1 MLQQLRSL
9 SPPSCPTKSKG
20 AFSQF
25 GQQTALRKFAIASK
39 IKRGKNN
46 QARMGTIPSETIE
59 QIAAANDIVEVIGS
73 YFPLKRAGT
82 NFKALCPFHQEK
94 TPSFT
99 VSPSRQAFHCFGCGV
114 GGGVFRFVMDYEHV
128 DFPSAVRKLGARVG
142 ITVVEKRGAVEEDR
156 QYEARRTLLKLH
168 AEAAEWFHENLIKRE
183 VGAPARKYLK
193 QRGIT
198 AEIAKHWRLGYA
210 PDEWDAFGSWARARG
225 YEIRDLITSGLVKTK
240 DDADGMPG
248 RTSYDRFR
256 GRIMF
261 PICND
266 VGEVIAFSG
275 RLLEDEEG
283 AAKYLNS
290 PETPLF
296 RKGSVLFGL
305 DKSKRALIE
314 ASCAIVS
321 EGQLDLIS
329 LFEAGITNVVAPQG
343 TAFTESQARILK
355 RFVNEVV
362 LCFDADTSGQKAAE
376 RSLDALLQND
386 LIVRVAEMP
395 MGEDPDS
402 LVRREGKEA
411 FEKRI
416 GKARDFFD
424 YWIERETA
432 NVDLASFG
440 AKMQLAR
447 RLAETVSRLRD
458 PLMRGEVMNK
468 ISARLGVTAQDF
480 QALVARQR
488 SAPFSARGDSSVSDR
503 TGASAPAPRHDISML
518 CILALRDETARDYL
532 RQQNRS
538 QILAQMPDADI
549 LMHILESDFRSGDA
563 ASLNAFMVTL
573 SPADERLVSSWLLQ
587 RMPPNAGAMVEEW
600 WLGIRQAVLRR
611 QLSVATNQIKLSELS
626 TGDIIN
632 LQKQILDLQEQ
643 LHELSQPA
651 GAADN

>member
-1 MLQQLRSL
+1 M
-9 SPPSCPTKSKG
+9 
-20 AFSQF
+20 
-25 GQQTALRKFAIASK
+25 
-39 IKRGKNN
+39 
-46 QARMGTIPSETIE
+46 
-59 QIAAANDIVEVIGS
+59 
-73 YFPLKRAGT
+73 
-82 NFKALCPFHQEK
+82 
-94 TPSFT
+94 
-99 VSPSRQAFHCFGCGV
+99 SPSRQAFHCFGCGV

-142 ITVVEKRGAVEEDR
+142 ITVVEKRGAVDEDR

-225 YEIRDLITSGLVKTK
+225 YEIRDLMTSGLVKTK
-240 DDADGMPG
+240 EGSEALQHQTSNLEPQK
-248 RTSYDRFR
+248 SYDRFR
-256 GRIMF
+256 GRIIF

-275 RLLEDEEG
+275 RLLKDEEG
-283 AAKYLNS
+283 TAKYLNS

-296 RKGSVLFGL
+296 RKGNVLFGL

-314 ASCAIVS
+314 ASCAIVC

-343 TAFTESQARILK
+343 TAFTENQARILK

-362 LCFDADTSGQKAAE
+362 LCFDSDAAGTQAAE

-395 MGEDPDS
+395 PGDGPDS
-402 LVRREGKEA
+402 LVRREGKEK

-416 GKARDFFD
+416 AGARDFFD
-424 YWIERETA
+424 YWIERSA
-432 NVDLASFG
+432 ADVDLASLG
-440 AKMQLAR
+440 AKTQLAR
-447 RLAETVSRLRD
+447 SLAETVSRIHD
-458 PLMRGEVMNK
+458 PLMRGEVVNK
-468 ISARLGVTAQDF
+468 VSARLGVPVQDF
-480 QALVARQR
+480 QALLPKQR
-488 SAPFSARGDSSVSDR
+488 RESPRGGESRS
-503 TGASAPAPRHDISML
+503 GASAPMPRHDIAML
-518 CILALRDETARDYL
+518 CLLALRDEAARDFL
-532 RQQNRS
+532 REHNWRET
-538 QILAQMPDADI
+538 LAQVPDAEI
-549 LMHILESDFRSGDA
+549 LVRILESDLRPSDA
-563 ASLNAFMVTL
+563 ASLNAFMATL
-573 SPADERLVSSWLLQ
+573 SSTDEGLVSSWLLQ
-587 RMPPNAGAMVEEW
+587 KVPSNAETMVEKW

-611 QLSVATNQIKLSELS
+611 QLDVAKDRIKLPQLS
-626 TGDIIN
+626 TGEVVN

-651 GAADN
+651 GAAES

>member
-1 MLQQLRSL
+1 
-9 SPPSCPTKSKG
+9 
-20 AFSQF
+20 
-25 GQQTALRKFAIASK
+25 
-39 IKRGKNN
+39 
-46 QARMGTIPSETIE
+46 MGTIPSETIE
-59 QIAAANDIVEVIGS
+59 QIAAGNDIIEVIGS
-73 YFPLKRAGT
+73 YFPLKRAGA

-94 TPSFT
+94 TPSFH
-99 VSPSRQAFHCFGCGV
+99 VSPQRQTFHCFGCGV
-114 GGGVFRFVMDYEHV
+114 GGSVFRFVMDYEHV

-142 ITVVEKRGAVEEDR
+142 ITVVEKRGAVDEDR

-210 PDEWDAFGSWARARG
+210 PGEWDAFGSWARGRG
-225 YEIRDLITSGLVKTK
+225 YEIRDLMTSGLVKTK

-275 RLLEDEEG
+275 RLLKDEEG

-314 ASCAIVS
+314 ASCAIVC

-343 TAFTESQARILK
+343 TAFTEHQARILK

-362 LCFDADTSGQKAAE
+362 LCFDSDAAGTQAAE

-395 MGEDPDS
+395 PGDDPDS
-402 LVRREGKEA
+402 LVRREGKEK

-416 GKARDFFD
+416 AGARDFFD
-424 YWIERETA
+424 YWIERSA
-432 NVDLASFG
+432 ADVDLASLG
-440 AKMQLAR
+440 AKTRLAR
-447 RLAETVSRLRD
+447 SLAETVSRIHD
-458 PLMRGEVMNK
+458 PLMRGEVVNK
-468 ISARLGVTAQDF
+468 VSARLGVPVQDF
-480 QALVARQR
+480 QTLLPKQR
-488 SAPFSARGDSSVSDR
+488 RESLRASESRSGATAPV
-503 TGASAPAPRHDISML
+503 PRHDIAML
-518 CILALRDETARDYL
+518 CLLALRDEAARDFL
-532 RQQNRS
+532 REQNWHET
-538 QILAQMPDADI
+538 LAQVPDAEI
-549 LMHILESDFRSGDA
+549 LVRILESDLRPSDA
-563 ASLNAFMVTL
+563 ASLNAFMATL
-573 SPADERLVSSWLLQ
+573 SSTDEGLVSSWLLQ
-587 RMPPNAGAMVEEW
+587 KVPSNAETMVEKW

-611 QLSVATNQIKLSELS
+611 QLDVAKDRIKLPQLS
-626 TGDIIN
+626 TGEVVN

-651 GAADN
+651 GAAES